1 MTVVGDSEARL
12 RPLMLKALDG
22 DAAAYRMLL
31 ADLRGHFSR
40 YFARRLAPSLAA
52 NADDLVQE
60 TLLAI
65 HAKRMTY
72 DRTQPFT
79 AWAYAIARYKLIDHF
94 RRNRLRAT
102 LPLEEDAAIFAS
114 DESEA
119 TTARIDVEAAL
130 STIPPKPAELIRQV
144 RLEGASIADAAARLG
159 MSETAAKVSIH
170 RGLKSLVARFGGKA
184 DG

>member
-1 MTVVGDSEARL
+1 MSIAGDMEARL

-22 DAAAYRMLL
+22 DAAAYRLL
-31 ADLRGHFSR
+31 LTELRGHLLR

-60 TLLAI
+60 TLLAV

-72 DRTQPFT
+72 DRSQPLT
-79 AWAYAIARYKLIDHF
+79 AWVHAIARYKLIDHF
-94 RRNRLRAT
+94 RRHKLRAT
-102 LPLEEDAAIFAS
+102 LPLEEDAAIFA
-114 DESEA
+114 DDVSEA

-130 STIPPKPAELIRQV
+130 GTIPEKPAALIRQV
-144 RLEGASIADAAARLG
+144 KLEGASVADAAARLG
-159 MSETAAKVSIH
+159 MTETAAKVSIH
-170 RGLKSLVARFGGKA
+170 RGLKSLAARFGGKL

>member
-1 MTVVGDSEARL
+1 MSIAGDMEARL

-22 DAAAYRMLL
+22 DAAAYRLL
-31 ADLRGHFSR
+31 LTELRGHLLR

-60 TLLAI
+60 TLLAV

-72 DRTQPFT
+72 DRSQPFT
-79 AWAYAIARYKLIDHF
+79 AWVHAIARYKLIDHF
-94 RRNRLRAT
+94 RRYKLRAT
-102 LPLEEDAAIFAS
+102 LPLEEDTAIFA
-114 DESEA
+114 DDVTEA

-130 STIPPKPAELIRQV
+130 GTIPEKPAALIRQV
-144 RLEGASIADAAARLG
+144 KLEGASVADAAARLG
-159 MSETAAKVSIH
+159 MTETAAKVSIH
-170 RGLKSLVARFGGKA
+170 RGLKSLAARFGGKL